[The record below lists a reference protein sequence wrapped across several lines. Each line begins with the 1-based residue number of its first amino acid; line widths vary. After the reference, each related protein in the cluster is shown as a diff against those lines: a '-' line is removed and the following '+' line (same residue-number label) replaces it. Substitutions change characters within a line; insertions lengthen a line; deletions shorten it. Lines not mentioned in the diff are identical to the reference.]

1 MAGVSRRWDGDE
13 RGTGIADG
21 GWIGDDLSELVAAL
35 AEHVFVLDDGR
46 VVRAEEPELH
56 LLPHLQGACEATGS
70 PWTLRH
76 TEVAQAVY
84 VVSLDWTAASASM
97 RQLRADT
104 YALIG
109 AVAESVSYIHQRVEN
124 ETVHYDVVTGML
136 ATDTPFRPHG
146 HLIELRI
153 GGPDVA
159 GLCAGARVVPGSTE

>member
-1 MAGVSRRWDGDE
+1 MAGVARRWDGDE

-21 GWIGDDLSELVAAL
+21 GWIEGDLSELVATL
-35 AEHVFVLDDGR
+35 TESNWV
-46 VVRAEEPELH
+46 AEEPEHH
-56 LLPHLQGACEATGS
+56 LLPHLQEACEASGS

-76 TEVAQAVY
+76 IEVAHAVY
-84 VVSLDWTAASASM
+84 VVSLDWTPASASM

-109 AVAESVSYIHQRVEN
+109 TVAESVSYIHQRVDT

-159 GLCAGARVVPGSTE
+159 GLCAGAGVVPGSTE

>member
-1 MAGVSRRWDGDE
+1 MAGVARRWDGDE

-35 AEHVFVLDDGR
+35 AEPDWV
-46 VVRAEEPELH
+46 AEEPELH

>member
-1 MAGVSRRWDGDE
+1 VARRWDGDE

-35 AEHVFVLDDGR
+35 ADPYWV
-46 VVRAEEPELH
+46 AEEPEHH
-56 LLPHLQGACEATGS
+56 LLPHLQGACEACGS
-70 PWTLRH
+70 PWTLRR
-76 TEVAQAVY
+76 TEFVNAIY
-84 VVSLDWTAASASM
+84 VVWLDWTPASASM
-97 RQLRADT
+97 RQLRAHT

-136 ATDTPFRPHG
+136 ATETPFRPHG
-146 HLIELRI
+146 HLFELRI

>member
-1 MAGVSRRWDGDE
+1 VAGVVRRWDGDE

-35 AEHVFVLDDGR
+35 AEPNWV
-46 VVRAEEPELH
+46 AEEPDHH
-56 LLPHLQGACEATGS
+56 LLPHLQGACEASGS

-76 TEVAQAVY
+76 IEVAHAVY
-84 VVSLDWTAASASM
+84 VVSLDWTPASASM

-109 AVAESVSYIHQRVEN
+109 TVAESVSYIHQRVDT